1 MFSLRSFVIV
11 ALVCCTTAL
20 HVSGQSTD
28 DQPARLLVSKQI
40 LNKLLVQDS
49 DILVKYTVYNVGSVV
64 ATNVILQDSGFP
76 DEAFVTVKGNLN
88 VRFNRISPGANV
100 THAVVVKPLTYGRF
114 NFTAA
119 VVQYK
124 SSEGAEQP
132 QFAISS
138 EPGEGYIISYA
149 EYDKKFSPHL
159 LDWFAFAIMSL
170 PAIVAPFMLWWVS
183 KSKYELIL
191 KQKREKVSKD

>member
-1 MFSLRSFVIV
+1 MYSFKSIVLIALICTSLCIS
-11 ALVCCTTAL
+11 
-20 HVSGQSTD
+20 SQSSD
-28 DQPARLLVSKQI
+28 EPQARLLVSKQV

-49 DILVKYTVYNVGSVV
+49 DILVKYTIYNVGSVP
-64 ATNVILQDSGFP
+64 AINVILQDSGFP
-76 DEAFVTVKGNLN
+76 DEAFATVKGNLN
-88 VRFNRISPGANV
+88 IQFTRIPVGANV
-100 THAVVVKPLTYGRF
+100 THAVVIKPLTYGRF
-114 NFTAA
+114 NFSAA

-124 SSEGAEQP
+124 SSENSVEP
-132 QFAISS
+132 QLAISS

-170 PAIVAPFMLWWVS
+170 PAVVAPFVMWWIS

>member
-1 MFSLRSFVIV
+1 MYSLKSIVI
-11 ALVCCTTAL
+11 TAL
-20 HVSGQSTD
+20 ICASLFVSSQCD
-28 DQPARLLVSKQI
+28 DQQARLLVSKQV

-49 DILVKYTVYNVGSVV
+49 DILVKYTIYNVGSVP

-76 DEAFVTVKGNLN
+76 AEAFATVKGNLN
-88 VRFNRISPGANV
+88 IQFNRIPSGANV
-100 THAVVVKPLTYGRF
+100 THAVVIKPLTYGRF
-114 NFTAA
+114 NFSAA

-124 SSEGAEQP
+124 SSEGAEES

-159 LDWFAFAIMSL
+159 LDWFAFAVMSL
-170 PAIVAPFMLWWVS
+170 PAVVAPFLLWWVS

>member
-1 MFSLRSFVIV
+1 MCSLKLFAIV
-11 ALVCCTTAL
+11 ALICAL
-20 HVSGQSTD
+20 SVSSQNAD
-28 DQPARLLVSKQI
+28 NQRARLLVSKQV

-49 DILVKYTVYNVGSVV
+49 DILVKYTIYNVGSVP
-64 ATNVILQDSGFP
+64 ATNVVLQDSGFP
-76 DEAFVTVKGNLN
+76 VEAFATVKGNLN
-88 VRFNRISPGANV
+88 IRFNRIPAGVNV

-119 VVQYK
+119 IVQYK
-124 SSEGAEQP
+124 SSESVEEP

-170 PAIVAPFMLWWVS
+170 PAVVAPFVLWWIS

-191 KQKREKVSKD
+191 KQKHEKVSKD

>member
-1 MFSLRSFVIV
+1 M
-11 ALVCCTTAL
+11 
-20 HVSGQSTD
+20 
-28 DQPARLLVSKQI
+28 
-40 LNKLLVQDS
+40 
-49 DILVKYTVYNVGSVV
+49 
-64 ATNVILQDSGFP
+64 ATNVVLQDSGFP
-76 DEAFVTVKGNLN
+76 AEAFVTVKGNLN

-124 SSEGAEQP
+124 SFESAEQP

-159 LDWFAFAIMSL
+159 VNLNQDVNFSFVDNNM
-170 PAIVAPFMLWWVS
+170 
-183 KSKYELIL
+183 
-191 KQKREKVSKD
+191 

>member
-1 MFSLRSFVIV
+1 M
-11 ALVCCTTAL
+11 
-20 HVSGQSTD
+20 
-28 DQPARLLVSKQI
+28 
-40 LNKLLVQDS
+40 
-49 DILVKYTVYNVGSVV
+49 
-64 ATNVILQDSGFP
+64 ATNVVLQDSGFP
-76 DEAFVTVKGNLN
+76 AEAFVTVKGNLN

-124 SSEGAEQP
+124 SFEGAEQP

-159 LDWFAFAIMSL
+159 VNLLNQDVNFSFVGNNIM
-170 PAIVAPFMLWWVS
+170 
-183 KSKYELIL
+183 
-191 KQKREKVSKD
+191 